1 MVRAYVRK
9 RGAIG
14 AFYWMEFE
22 GIRTKE
28 QFFAGLSE
36 EYELSHFAPGTPSV
50 VDTTYRVRPEYYERW
65 GSDCNDD
72 TRLTLSDIED
82 LSAAWMVPLGEL
94 LAQVDANE
102 EDTTP

>member
-9 RGAIG
+9 RDAIG
-14 AFYWMEFE
+14 EFYWMEFE

-28 QFFAGLSE
+28 EFFAGLSDQ
-36 EYELSHFAPGTPSV
+36 YELNHFATGTPSGK
-50 VDTTYRVRPEYYERW
+50 DTTYHVRPEHYERW

-72 TRLTLSDIED
+72 TRLTLSDIRD

-94 LAQVDANE
+94 LSQVEANE